1 MDTKANT
8 RKGPLAGLRIIDST
22 TMVAMPTSLHI
33 MADMGAEVIKV
44 ETHTLFRT
52 EAARLLYADN
62 DPGDEP
68 WNRDGSFNTLQRSKL
83 GLTLNLKVPEAVQ
96 AFKELTQISDVIVEN
111 NRAGTMDRLGLGYE
125 ELRKV
130 KPDLIYVSNT
140 GFGHTGPWRTYAGIG
155 RMFELT
161 CGLSQ
166 FTGYPDEGP
175 RRVGKAFFDLH
186 VGWTA
191 VFAILA
197 ALHYRQKTGK
207 GQWIDLAMY
216 QIGVSTMGDAILDYT
231 ANGRNGQIMGNRH
244 PHHAPHGVYP
254 CKGDDNWIA
263 IGVENDGQWDAL
275 CEAMGSP
282 SWTREERF
290 TDTLSRWRHQD
301 ELDPLLSQWT
311 RDFDHLELM
320 ALLQKAGVPAAAVM
334 NSREV
339 LTDTHMRARNF
350 FEHIPHSPDSGIG
363 TKSYF
368 GRPWKMSKTPSF
380 IQRPAPSLGE
390 HNELI
395 LGELLGRSQ
404 EEIERLY
411 EIEVLGTVP
420 TDPPTFIPPSYE
432 KQLED
437 GSLAGYDPDY
447 RKIVGME

>member
-1 MDTKANT
+1 
-8 RKGPLAGLRIIDST
+8 
-22 TMVAMPTSLHI
+22 MVAMPTGLHI

-52 EAARLLYADN
+52 EAARLMYADN
-62 DPGDEP
+62 DPGDQP
-68 WNRDGSFNTLQRSKL
+68 WNRDGSFNTLQRGKL
-83 GLTLNLKVPEAVQ
+83 GVTLNLKLPEGVQ
-96 AFKELTQISDVIVEN
+96 AFKELTRISDVVVEN
-111 NRAGTMDRLGLGYE
+111 NRAGTMDRLGLSYE
-125 ELRKV
+125 ALRRE

-216 QIGVSTMGDAILDYT
+216 QIGVSTMGDAILDYEV
-231 ANGRNGQIMGNRH
+231 NGRNGRLMGNRH
-244 PHHAPHGVYP
+244 PSHAPHGVYP
-254 CKGDDNWIA
+254 CRGDDKWIA
-263 IGVENDGQWDAL
+263 IAVENDGQWDAL
-275 CEAMGSP
+275 CRIMGEP
-282 SWTREERF
+282 AWTREERF
-290 TDTLSRWRHQD
+290 ADPLSRWRGQD
-301 ELDPLLSQWT
+301 ELDGLIGQWT
-311 RDFDHLELM
+311 AGHDHLELM
-320 ALLQKAGVPAAAVM
+320 ARLQQAGVPAAAVM
-334 NSREV
+334 NSKEIV
-339 LTDTHMRARNF
+339 TDPHVKARKF
-350 FEHIPHSPDSGIG
+350 YERVSHPSSAGIG
-363 TKSYF
+363 DKTYF

-380 IQRPAPSLGE
+380 IRRPAPSLGE
-390 HNELI
+390 HNELVM
-395 LGELLGRSQ
+395 EDLLGRSA
-404 EEIERLY
+404 EEVQGLY
-411 EIEVLGTVP
+411 RAGVLGKTP
-420 TDPPTFIPPSYE
+420 TDPPDFKPPSYQ

-447 RKIVGME
+447 AEIVGTE